1 MTISDEKK
9 QWSDEV
15 LLAMPRDGGKREI
28 VGGELITRSPA
39 GFDHGII
46 ITRLIVELSKVVD
59 AAKLGVLVDGQT
71 GFRLAGGDLFCPD
84 IAFVSRSRAARHR
97 ARESS
102 FFQGAPD
109 LFVEV
114 LSPSDT
120 VENLHEKLEQ
130 FFHEGARLA
139 WVINPKKKCIYVYHA
154 PHSFQTLQQA
164 DSLVGEDVVPG
175 FTLSV
180 SNLFQ

>member
-9 QWSDEV
+9 QWSDEE
-15 LLAMPRDGGKREI
+15 LLAMPRDGCKREI
-28 VGGELITRSPA
+28 VHGELVMMSPA
-39 GFDHGII
+39 GWDHGGVIGFLFGELAHFVHSR
-46 ITRLIVELSKVVD
+46 RL
-59 AAKLGVLVDGQT
+59 GRVLDPQT
-71 GFRLAGGDLFCPD
+71 GFRLATGDLFCPD
-84 IAFVSRSRAARHR
+84 MSFVTADRVAQQR
-97 ARESS
+97 ARKSA
-102 FFQGAPD
+102 FFLGAPD

-130 FFHEGARLA
+130 FFNEGARLA
-139 WVINPKKKCIYVYHA
+139 WVINPKKKCVYVYRA

-164 DSLVGEDVVPG
+164 DSLVGEEVIPG
-175 FTLSV
+175 FTLPV